1 MLRCNNCFNYNIYR
15 KFRKFAAEN
24 LSETQMA
31 NPLFYAKILLFG
43 EYGIIEDSQGLTLP
57 YSFYKGTLKF
67 SSLKNEFEK
76 KSNESLRQYADFL
89 QTLTLPEIYQLNL
102 LQLRTDLDNGLFFD
116 SNIPQ
121 GYGVGSSGALV
132 AAIFEKYSVQE
143 RTPESV
149 SKDELKELKVVF
161 GQMESYFHGK
171 SSGIDPLICYMNLPI
186 LIENKNSVDKVNVP
200 ASQEGKGAIF
210 LIDSGVTGETGPMV
224 QIFFEKMKTEGFRK
238 TLQEE
243 FIRYNNACIDA
254 FLKKEMTPLF
264 RNLKKLSVWAYEH
277 FKPMIPEGLYNA
289 WKKGLDTNAYYLKLC
304 GSGGGGYIL
313 GFTKDYEK
321 AEQMLPGFHKE
332 VIYRF

>member
-1 MLRCNNCFNYNIYR
+1 M
-15 KFRKFAAEN
+15 
-24 LSETQMA
+24 T

-67 SSLKNEFEK
+67 SDLSSDFEK
-76 KSNESLRQYADFL
+76 KSNQNLKKYADYL
-89 QTLTLPEIYQLNL
+89 ANLELPENFRLNVDEFL
-102 LQLRTDLDNGLFFD
+102 KEIEGGLFFD

-132 AAIFEKYSVQE
+132 AAIFERYSVVKRSPDNISQ
-143 RTPESV
+143 
-149 SKDELKELKVVF
+149 DELKDLKKVF
-161 GQMESYFHGK
+161 GLLESYFHGK

-186 LIENKNSVDKVNVP
+186 LIENKENVDKVAIP
-200 ASQEGKGAIF
+200 KEEQGKGAIF
-210 LIDSGVTGETGPMV
+210 LIDSGIVGETGPMV

-238 TLQEE
+238 TLKEE
-243 FIRYNNACIDA
+243 FIRYNNSCIDA
-254 FLKKEMTPLF
+254 FLNKDMNPFF

-277 FKPMIPEGLYNA
+277 FRPMIPESIYNA
-289 WKKGLDTNAYYLKLC
+289 WKKGIDSNAYYLKLC

-313 GFTKDYEK
+313 GFTKDYAK
-321 AEQMLPGFHKE
+321 AEKMLDGFHKE

>member
-1 MLRCNNCFNYNIYR
+1 M
-15 KFRKFAAEN
+15 
-24 LSETQMA
+24 T

-67 SSLKNEFEK
+67 SDLNSEFEK
-76 KSNESLRQYADFL
+76 KSNDHLQKYAEY
-89 QTLTLPEIYQLNL
+89 LTGLVLPNNFELNIAQLKKDI
-102 LQLRTDLDNGLFFD
+102 RKGLFFD

-132 AAIFEKYSVQE
+132 AAIFERYSLKKYS
-143 RTPESV
+143 PEAI
-149 SKDELKELKVVF
+149 SKLELKELKKVF
-161 GQMESYFHGK
+161 GQLESYFHGK

-186 LIENKNSVDKVNVP
+186 LIENKESVDKVSIP
-200 ASQEGKGAIF
+200 KMEAGKGAIF
-210 LIDSGVTGETGPMV
+210 LIDSGMVGETGPMV

-238 TLQEE
+238 TLKEE
-243 FIRYNNACIDA
+243 FIRYNNACIDT
-254 FLKKEMTPLF
+254 FLKKEMNPFF
-264 RNLKKLSVWAYEH
+264 RNLKKLSVWAYDH
-277 FKPMIPEGLYNA
+277 FKPMIPESLYNA

-321 AEQMLPGFHKE
+321 AEAMLEGFSKE

>member
-1 MLRCNNCFNYNIYR
+1 M
-15 KFRKFAAEN
+15 
-24 LSETQMA
+24 T

-67 SSLKNEFEK
+67 SDLKSDFDKESNDSLLKYSDYLKDLE
-76 KSNESLRQYADFL
+76 
-89 QTLTLPEIYQLNL
+89 LPEVFQLNISKFKK
-102 LQLRTDLDNGLFFD
+102 DIKKGLFFD

-132 AAIFEKYSVQE
+132 AAIFEKYSIKSYQ
-143 RTPESV
+143 PEQV
-149 SKDELKELKVVF
+149 SKDQLMNLRTIF

-186 LIENKNSVDKVNVP
+186 LIESKESVDKVAIP
-200 ASQEGKGAIF
+200 ASHEGKGAIF
-210 LIDSGVTGETGPMV
+210 LIDSGMTGETGPMV

-238 TLQEE
+238 TMKEE

-264 RNLKKLSVWAYEH
+264 RNLKSLSVWAYEH
-277 FKPMIPEGLYNA
+277 FKPMIPESIYNA

-313 GFTKDYEK
+313 GFTKDYKK
-321 AEQMLPGFHKE
+321 AEKMLEGFHKE

>member
-1 MLRCNNCFNYNIYR
+1 
-15 KFRKFAAEN
+15 
-24 LSETQMA
+24 MA

-67 SSLKNEFEK
+67 SNLSSDFEK
-76 KSNESLRQYADFL
+76 ESNRHLRKYADYL
-89 QTLTLPEIYQLNL
+89 LNL
-102 LQLRTDLDNGLFFD
+102 DLPDAYQINISEFIKDIDKGLFFD

-132 AAIFEKYSVQE
+132 AAVFEKYSVVKYSPDE
-143 RTPESV
+143 I
-149 SKDELKELKVVF
+149 SKTDLKNLKKVF
-161 GQMESYFHGK
+161 GQLESYFHGT

-186 LIENKNSVDKVNVP
+186 LIENRENVDKVSIPQAQN
-200 ASQEGKGAIF
+200 GKGAIF
-210 LIDSGVTGETGPMV
+210 LIDSGSVGETGPMV
-224 QIFFEKMKTEGFRK
+224 QIFFEKMKAEGFRK
-238 TLQEE
+238 TLKEE
-243 FIRYNNACIDA
+243 FIRYNNACIET
-254 FLKKEMTPLF
+254 FLKKEMNPFF

-277 FKPMIPEGLYNA
+277 FKPMIPESIYNA

-313 GFTKDYEK
+313 GFTQDYDK
-321 AEQMLPGFHKE
+321 ASAMLEGFNKE

>member
-1 MLRCNNCFNYNIYR
+1 M
-15 KFRKFAAEN
+15 
-24 LSETQMA
+24 T

-57 YSFYKGTLKF
+57 YSFYKGALKF
-67 SSLKNEFEK
+67 SDLSNDFEK
-76 KSNESLRQYADFL
+76 TSNISLQSYTKYL
-89 QTLTLPEIYQLNL
+89 KELKLPELFQLNISE
-102 LQLRTDLDNGLFFD
+102 LQSDIKKGLFFD

-132 AAIFEKYSVQE
+132 AAIFERYSLH
-143 RTPESV
+143 TYLPEHI
-149 SKDELKELKVVF
+149 SKTELKDLKKVF
-161 GQMESYFHGK
+161 GEMESFFHGK

-186 LIENKNSVDKVNVP
+186 LIENRDNVNKVLIP
-200 ASQEGKGAIF
+200 KGEEGKGAIF
-210 LIDSGVTGETGPMV
+210 LIDSGMTGETGPMV

-238 TLQEE
+238 TLKEE

-264 RNLKKLSVWAYEH
+264 RNLKSLSVWAYEH
-277 FKPMIPEGLYNA
+277 FKPMIPESTYKA

-321 AEQMLPGFHKE
+321 AEKMLEGFQKE

>member
-1 MLRCNNCFNYNIYR
+1 
-15 KFRKFAAEN
+15 
-24 LSETQMA
+24 MA

-57 YSFYKGTLKF
+57 YSFYKGTMKF
-67 SSLKNEFEK
+67 SQLDTDFEK
-76 KSNESLRQYADFL
+76 KSNESLRKYSEYLEQLA
-89 QTLTLPEIYQLNL
+89 LPKEFQLDVETFKKEIFQ
-102 LQLRTDLDNGLFFD
+102 GLFFD

-132 AAIFEKYSVQE
+132 AAIFERYSFQKYN
-143 RTPESV
+143 PETI
-149 SKDELKELKVVF
+149 SKDQLKELKKVF
-161 GQMESYFHGK
+161 GLLESYFHGK

-186 LIENKNSVDKVNVP
+186 LIENRESVDKVAIP
-200 ASQEGKGAIF
+200 KQEEGKGAIF
-210 LIDSGVTGETGPMV
+210 LIDSGMVGETEPMV

-238 TLQEE
+238 TLKEE

-254 FLKKEMTPLF
+254 FLKKEMNPFFTH
-264 RNLKKLSVWAYEH
+264 LKKLSIWAYDH
-277 FKPMIPEGLYNA
+277 FKPMIPESLYKA

-313 GFTKDYEK
+313 GFSKDYEK
-321 AEQMLPGFHKE
+321 AESLLKGFNKE

>member
-1 MLRCNNCFNYNIYR
+1 M
-15 KFRKFAAEN
+15 
-24 LSETQMA
+24 T

-67 SSLKNEFEK
+67 SDLESDFEK
-76 KSNESLRQYADFL
+76 KSNNSLLKYSEYLKDL
-89 QTLTLPEIYQLNL
+89 ELPETFELNISKL
-102 LQLRTDLDNGLFFD
+102 KKDIKKGLFFD

-132 AAIFEKYSVQE
+132 AAIFERYSVKAYQPE
-143 RTPESV
+143 NIAKNELISLRTI
-149 SKDELKELKVVF
+149 F

-186 LIENKNSVDKVNVP
+186 LIESRDSVDKVSVP
-200 ASQEGKGAIF
+200 ASHEGKGAIF
-210 LIDSGVTGETGPMV
+210 LIDSGMSGETGPMV

-238 TLQEE
+238 TMKEE

-264 RNLKKLSVWAYEH
+264 RNLKSLSVWAYEH
-277 FKPMIPEGLYNA
+277 FKPMIPESIYNA

-313 GFTKDYEK
+313 GFTKDYKK
-321 AEQMLPGFHKE
+321 AEKMLEGFHKE

>member
-1 MLRCNNCFNYNIYR
+1 M
-15 KFRKFAAEN
+15 
-24 LSETQMA
+24 T

-57 YSFYKGTLKF
+57 YSFYKGALKF
-67 SSLKNEFEK
+67 SDLSSDFEK
-76 KSNESLRQYADFL
+76 KSNLSLQKYSVYL
-89 QTLTLPEIYQLNL
+89 KNLEIPDQFKIDISALEED
-102 LQLRTDLDNGLFFD
+102 LRNGLFFD

-132 AAIFEKYSVQE
+132 AAIFEKYSVKKYS
-143 RTPESV
+143 PDHI
-149 SKDELKELKVVF
+149 SKNELKDLKKIFGEL
-161 GQMESYFHGK
+161 ESYFHGK

-186 LIENKNSVDKVNVP
+186 LIENRENVDKVSIP
-200 ASQEGKGAIF
+200 KGEEGKGAIF
-210 LIDSGVTGETGPMV
+210 LIDSGMTGETGPMV

-238 TLQEE
+238 TMKEE
-243 FIRYNNACIDA
+243 FIRYNNACIEA
-254 FLKKEMTPLF
+254 FLKKEMNPLF
-264 RNLKKLSVWAYEH
+264 RNLKNLSIWAYEH
-277 FKPMIPEGLYNA
+277 FKPMIPESTYKA

-321 AEQMLPGFHKE
+321 AEKMLSGFQKE

>member
-1 MLRCNNCFNYNIYR
+1 MN
-15 KFRKFAAEN
+15 
-24 LSETQMA
+24 

-67 SSLKNEFEK
+67 SKLDNDFEK
-76 KSNESLRQYADFL
+76 KSNQSLEKYSDYL
-89 QTLTLPEIYQLNL
+89 SDLDLPENYKLNIKSFKK
-102 LQLRTDLDNGLFFD
+102 DIAKGLFFD

-132 AAIFEKYSVQE
+132 AAIFERYSLTK
-143 RTPESV
+143 RNPETI
-149 SKDELKELKVVF
+149 SKNELKDLKTIF
-161 GQMESYFHGK
+161 GLLESYFHGK

-186 LIENKNSVDKVNVP
+186 LIENKENVDKVSIP
-200 ASQEGKGAIF
+200 EEELGKGAIF
-210 LIDSGVTGETGPMV
+210 LIDSGMTGETGPMI
-224 QIFFEKMKTEGFRK
+224 QIFFEKLKNEGFRK
-238 TLQEE
+238 TLKEE

-254 FLKKEMTPLF
+254 FLKKDMNPFF

-277 FKPMIPEGLYNA
+277 FRPMIPENLFNV
-289 WKKGLDTNAYYLKLC
+289 WKKGLDSNAYYLKLC

-313 GFTKDYEK
+313 GFAKDYAK
-321 AEQMLPGFHKE
+321 AEKMLDGFHKE

>member
-1 MLRCNNCFNYNIYR
+1 M
-15 KFRKFAAEN
+15 
-24 LSETQMA
+24 T

-57 YSFYKGTLKF
+57 YSFYKGTMKL
-67 SSLKNEFEK
+67 SDLDSEFEK
-76 KSNESLRQYADFL
+76 KSNVSLQKYSEYL
-89 QTLTLPEIYQLNL
+89 KNLELPENFKLNISAF
-102 LQLRTDLDNGLFFD
+102 QKDIKKGLFFD

-132 AAIFEKYSVQE
+132 AAIFERYSVNKLV
-143 RTPESV
+143 PENI
-149 SKDELKELKVVF
+149 SKDDLKNLKKVF
-161 GQMESYFHGK
+161 GEMESYFHGK

-186 LIENKNSVDKVNVP
+186 LIENKENVDKVSIP
-200 ASQEGKGAIF
+200 ASHEGKGAIF
-210 LIDSGVTGETGPMV
+210 LIDSGMTGETGPMV

-238 TLQEE
+238 TLKEE

-254 FLKKEMTPLF
+254 FLKKEMNPLF
-264 RNLKKLSVWAYEH
+264 KNLKNLSVWAYEH
-277 FKPMIPEGLYNA
+277 FKPMIPQNIYNA

-313 GFTKDYEK
+313 GFTKDYKK
-321 AEQMLPGFHKE
+321 AEKMLEGFHKE